1 MKRLLVLAAVVLT
14 AGASGCRNCG
24 RTTAAR
30 PCCPPAPPCCG
41 PTESFGSYGTPTP
54 VYSEQGSIMAP
65 SLSGPG
71 TVTSPSFP
79 GPEAYTPA
87 N

>member
-1 MKRLLVLAAVVLT
+1 MKRLLVLAAVVLA

-30 PCCPPAPPCCG
+30 PCCPPAPSCCA
-41 PTESFGSYGTPTP
+41 PTESFGSYGAP
-54 VYSEQGSIMAP
+54 VYSTPGAVMAP
-65 SLSGPG
+65 TLSEP
-71 TVTSPSFP
+71 TVVPAQTFP

-87 N
+87 M